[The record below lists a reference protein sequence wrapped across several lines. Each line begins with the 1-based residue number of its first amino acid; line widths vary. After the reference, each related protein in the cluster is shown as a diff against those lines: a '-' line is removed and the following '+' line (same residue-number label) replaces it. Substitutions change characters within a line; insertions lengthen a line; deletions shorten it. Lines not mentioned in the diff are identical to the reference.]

1 MYYSIQKT
9 RHFLLRHLA
18 FLALMLMGYSAVA
31 QAGKEE
37 KTKELPAR
45 SIELPAYFMEYAMG
59 GEFRTMDS
67 LPEYV
72 IENASKIIP
81 IPVLMAQGMTVE
93 QAYTIWSDAVKAN
106 VPNKA
111 EVSSAP
117 KTLNAISL
125 VAESKNQFNPNIEL
139 PKWIFNTAYNT
150 TELTKLFNVQ
160 LRAGNVLIVDPITY
174 FPLKIAEGKFPDTEV
189 MSKDSIEIKLQE
201 FKRNNS
207 NVPDASARF
216 DALLESLSPRTE
228 VKKYFDAIVWW
239 SAAYPDYFY
248 NLANPTLQYTLMEK
262 DLSLLSQ
269 YGNKR
274 YMLTPH
280 AYKFIKPFVALQ

>member
-18 FLALMLMGYSAVA
+18 FVALMLLGFRAVA
-31 QAGKEE
+31 QVGKED
-37 KTKELPAR
+37 KPKEVSTQSL
-45 SIELPAYFMEYAMG
+45 ELPAYFMEYAMG

-93 QAYTIWSDAVKAN
+93 QAYSIWSDAVKAN

-117 KTLNAISL
+117 KSLNAISL
-125 VAESKNQFNPNIEL
+125 VAESQNQFNPNIEL

-150 TELTKLFNVQ
+150 TELTKLFNLQ

-174 FPLKIAEGKFPDTEV
+174 FPLKIAEGRFPDTGVLPE
-189 MSKDSIEIKLQE
+189 DSLTAKLDE
-201 FKRNNS
+201 FKNNNYS
-207 NVPDASARF
+207 KPEGREKLAEF
-216 DALLESLSPRTE
+216 KESLQPRTE

-239 SAAYPDYFY
+239 SAAYPNYFY

-262 DLSLLSQ
+262 DLSLLSH